1 MFKIEANYIDIFN
14 KEIYPASITIAN
26 GHIASIEK
34 INATLDEYVLPGF
47 IDAHIH
53 IESSFLIPSNFAH
66 LVVKHGTVATINDP
80 HEIANVNGIDGIN
93 FMINNS
99 KKTKFKFFLE
109 LLLVC
114 QHCRQNLKLQDI
126 Y

>member
-1 MFKIEANYIDIFN
+1 ML
-14 KEIYPASITIAN
+14 S
-26 GHIASIEK
+26 
-34 INATLDEYVLPGF
+34 GF
-47 IDAHIH
+47 VDAHIH

-99 KKTKFKFFLE
+99 KKTKFNFFLE

>member
-1 MFKIEANYIDIFN
+1 MTIE
-14 KEIYPASITIAN
+14 N
-26 GHIASIEK
+26 GHTVSIKK
-34 INATLDEYVLPGF
+34 IDAISDEYVLPGF

-66 LVVKHGTVATINDP
+66 LIVQHGTVATISDP

-99 KKTKFKFFLE
+99 KKPSLKFFLE

-114 QHCRQNLKLQDI
+114 RLCHRNLKPQDM